1 MRLEEISIDLIDE
14 PSYDV
19 RDTIMREG
27 LEELSNSIRQVGVL
41 KPIRVFERDGRYEI
55 EDGHRRYL
63 AARMAELPTIPC
75 LVIDSPAKERDLKK
89 LHANLFSEDL
99 TPIEL
104 SRTLHHLIDEF
115 GYTQEEL
122 ARLMGKSQGR
132 ISQILS
138 LTRLPEDIVEAMEDR
153 KISEHIGR
161 ALGQITDDSKRQYYL
176 RYAID
181 GGATIDTVRGWVA
194 REKAAEM
201 APEPP
206 PEVPPAEVKPEE
218 YPAPKGRCSC
228 CRKDFQLDH
237 LMIMKFC
244 GECYTDLR
252 NIMPE
257 LYKAMKMERE
267 GRNEQPEPEP
277 EQETEPWP

>member
-1 MRLEEISIDLIDE
+1 MRSKQIPIDQIDE

-19 RDTIMREG
+19 RDTLLREE
-27 LEELSNSIRQVGVL
+27 LEELARSIKIVGVL
-41 KPIRVFERDGRYEI
+41 QPIRVFERNGRYEI

-63 AARMAELPTIPC
+63 AAKMAGKQVVPC
-75 LVIDSPAKERDLKK
+75 IIVKSKPHESDIYK
-89 LHANLFSEDL
+89 LHANIFSKDL

-104 SRTLHHLIDEF
+104 SRTLHHLMDDY
-115 GYTQEEL
+115 GYTQEDL
-122 ARLMGKSQGR
+122 AQLMGKSQGR

-138 LTRLPEDIVEAMEDR
+138 LTKLPDDIVEAMEDR

-161 ALGQITDDSKRQYYL
+161 ELGKLENKKKRKYYL

-194 REKAAEM
+194 REKAEAALSPEETQEQSPRPTIP
-201 APEPP
+201 APE
-206 PEVPPAEVKPEE
+206 
-218 YPAPKGRCSC
+218 APKGRCSC
-228 CRKDFQLDH
+228 CKSDFVLDS

-257 LYKAMKMERE
+257 LYKAMKQERIAQERQEPETERE
-267 GRNEQPEPEP
+267 EMYP
-277 EQETEPWP
+277 

>member
-1 MRLEEISIDLIDE
+1 MKLEEISIDLIDE
-14 PSYDV
+14 PEYDV

-27 LEELSNSIRQVGVL
+27 LEELANSIKQVGVL

-55 EDGHRRYL
+55 EDGHRRFL
-63 AARMAELPTIPC
+63 ASKMAGIPTIPC

-122 ARLMGKSQGR
+122 ARLMGK
-132 ISQILS
+132 
-138 LTRLPEDIVEAMEDR
+138 
-153 KISEHIGR
+153 
-161 ALGQITDDSKRQYYL
+161 ALGQITDEGKRKYYL

-206 PEVPPAEVKPEE
+206 PEIPPAEVKTEE

-267 GRNEQPEPEP
+267 GRQEEPQNQNPTQTE
-277 EQETEPWP
+277 ERGEPWP

>member
-1 MRLEEISIDLIDE
+1 MELREISIDLIDE
-14 PSYDV
+14 PEYDV
-19 RDTIMREG
+19 RDTILREG
-27 LEELSNSIRQVGVL
+27 LEELANSIKQVGIL
-41 KPIRVFERDGRYEI
+41 KPIRVFERNGRYEI

-63 AARMAELPTIPC
+63 AAKMAELPTIPC
-75 LVIDSPAKERDLKK
+75 LVIDSPEKERDLKK
-89 LHANLFSEDL
+89 LHANLFSEEL

-104 SRTLHHLIDEF
+104 SRTLHHLIDEY

-138 LTRLPEDIVEAMEDR
+138 LTRLPEDIIEAMEDR
-153 KISEHIGR
+153 KISEHVGR
-161 ALGQITDDSKRQYYL
+161 ALGQITDDAKRKYYL

-194 REKAAEM
+194 REKAAEK

-206 PEVPPAEVKPEE
+206 PETPPIEVKPEE
-218 YPAPKGRCSC
+218 IPAPRGRCAC
-228 CRKDFQLDH
+228 CKKDFQLDH

-257 LYKAMKMERE
+257 LYKAMKIERE
-267 GRNEQPEPEP
+267 GQKEQAEPKPEEEPEP
-277 EQETEPWP
+277 WP

>member
-1 MRLEEISIDLIDE
+1 MELKEINIDLIDE
-14 PSYDV
+14 PEYDV
-19 RDTIMREG
+19 RDTILREG
-27 LEELSNSIRQVGVL
+27 LEELANSIKQVGIL
-41 KPIRVFERDGRYEI
+41 KPIRVFERNGRYEI

-63 AARMAELPTIPC
+63 AAKMAELPTIPC
-75 LVIDSPAKERDLKK
+75 LVIDSPEKERDLKK
-89 LHANLFSEDL
+89 LHANLFSEEL

-104 SRTLHHLIDEF
+104 SRTLHHLIDEY

-138 LTRLPEDIVEAMEDR
+138 LTRLPEDIIEAMEDR
-153 KISEHIGR
+153 KISEHVGR
-161 ALGQITDDSKRQYYL
+161 ALGQITDDAKRKYYL
-176 RYAID
+176 QYAID

-194 REKAAEM
+194 REKAAER

-206 PEVPPAEVKPEE
+206 PEAPPIEVKPEE
-218 YPAPKGRCSC
+218 VPVPKGRCAC
-228 CRKDFQLDH
+228 CKKDFQLDH

-252 NIMPE
+252 NIIPD

-267 GRNEQPEPEP
+267 GKIQDLEPEPEP
-277 EQETEPWP
+277 EEEPYP